1 MNDRGLD
8 GLFRERLEGYQ
19 KKPSEAAWGK
29 LEGNLKSHKKVAWW
43 KFVRVAAAVALIASS
58 VYVFNIWINNQ
69 QEQPALTNTQDIPSK
84 TDSESSVDTDTPA
97 QDQELISESPD
108 INEQS
113 GNQDF
118 SRSEAT
124 GKVTHEV
131 TPSKAEQ
138 SEALEENSP
147 QNAPNLDIMQ
157 SPQTRI
163 LANETLLEDSE
174 LNQEDPHAET
184 VETLANNHDGEPL
197 NSHEIE
203 EKPKSRT
210 ITITY
215 KKSPAPPEPTLALVK
230 DPQEKTSRA
239 KRILQRAQEI
249 KKGELGGLAKIRAAK
264 DQLLVFNKKS
274 KEKELKSN

>member
-8 GLFRERLEGYQ
+8 GLFKERLEGYQ

-43 KFVRVAAAVALIASS
+43 KFVRVAAVVALIASS
-58 VYVFNIWINNQ
+58 IYIFNIWINNHP
-69 QEQPALTNTQDIPSK
+69 EQPALTNTQDIPSK
-84 TDSESSVDTDTPA
+84 TDTERSVHTETPA
-97 QDQELISESPD
+97 QDQELISESPVID
-108 INEQS
+108 EQS
-113 GNQDF
+113 GNEEL

-124 GKVTHEV
+124 GEA
-131 TPSKAEQ
+131 TPAKTEQ
-138 SEALEENSP
+138 REALEENNHE
-147 QNAPNLDIMQ
+147 NAPNLGIIQ
-157 SPQTRI
+157 TPQTRV

-174 LNQEDPHAET
+174 LNQEDQHVET
-184 VETLANNHDGEPL
+184 VETLATNQDEEPS
-197 NSHEIE
+197 NTNEIE
-203 EKPKSRT
+203 EEQKSRT

-239 KRILQRAQEI
+239 KKVLQRAQEI
-249 KKGELGGLAKIRAAK
+249 KKGELGGLARIRAAK